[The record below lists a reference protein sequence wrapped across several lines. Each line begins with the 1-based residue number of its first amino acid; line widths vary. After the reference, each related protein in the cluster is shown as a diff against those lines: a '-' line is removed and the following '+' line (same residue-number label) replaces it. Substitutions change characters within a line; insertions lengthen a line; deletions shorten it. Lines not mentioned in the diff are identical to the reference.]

1 MSATPANPTKPQP
14 PAPHP
19 AAAPGRRSFL
29 TLTALTALGAGGV
42 PVMAGCRLSRGGV
55 GSGGGGA
62 SDGGGASAGA
72 SGGASA
78 GGGPSDPL
86 AWQDLDGQV
95 MGHHVT
101 ARVSPLVRVDDQV
114 VLLVVNLTRAADDA
128 TVADVL
134 DTQSSPDPTQQNTI
148 DLANYLGDP
157 PSHLGASF
165 THLID
170 PDGMRVLRPV
180 AATGEQ
186 LKVDL
191 GQTVTSNLV
200 FNATGIDQLDHVT
213 VYVPQT
219 GFTTVGVI
227 DRTEATGAGIDP
239 QTLDDLDQ
247 ALKEH
252 RASAPTTP
260 DAGAQNL
267 DAGPV
272 PIERYTRALDDSTGT
287 RTTDK
292 DVTVTLASDV
302 TFDSDSY
309 NLTAAADAQLQT
321 VADQIAQYPD
331 GGNLDIVGHTDDVA
345 DNAHNQTLSENRA
358 GTVKDRLGQLA
369 ALTKWQIT
377 TTGKGETEPA
387 INDTTDEARAAN
399 RRVVITITPTSGTTA
414 KQPGTTGTATP
425 PAPPASDTGLPEAQ
439 GPVGTGPDGVTV
451 PGPDGKGQ
459 ITITLD
465 HVTRNGGLLT
475 AQLTITTGPGGTDDA
490 TLTTWL
496 KDPAQAFASSRGEN
510 GGASAVGIANGL
522 TLLADGQR
530 LYPTDYLPPDSTW
543 HHPLTELYTYKP
555 LKEGATT
562 TICVAWPDT
571 AQDTLTLD
579 HPPTKN
585 SNQYAYRLTNIP
597 VITA

>member
-42 PVMAGCRLSRGGV
+42 PVMAGCRLSKVGADGGASS
-55 GSGGGGA
+55 GSGGSTSSVSA
-62 SDGGGASAGA
+62 SPAPTDF
-72 SGGASA
+72 
-78 GGGPSDPL
+78 
-86 AWQDLDGQV
+86 QTLDARIV
-95 MGHHVT
+95 GHRLSV
-101 ARVSPLVRVDDQV
+101 RVSPLVRTSEEATAL
-114 VLLVVNLTRAADDA
+114 VLEFTRAADDA
-128 TVADVL
+128 AMVDVQQHWNS
-134 DTQSSPDPTQQNTI
+134 DSRMPVNPYMTDSVNSSVR
-148 DLANYLGDP
+148 LL
-157 PSHLGASF
+157 
-165 THLID
+165 D
-170 PDGMRVLRPV
+170 PDQGRVWITTLDSLQYLILAPGESDTVYIPFGPV
-180 AATGEQ
+180 
-186 LKVDL
+186 D
-191 GQTVTSNLV
+191 
-200 FNATGIDQLDHVT
+200 IDQVT
-213 VYVPQT
+213 AFIPQT
-219 GFTTVGVI
+219 GFVPLGVI
-227 DRTEATGAGIDP
+227 DRDTATTIGIDLAAMDK
-239 QTLDDLDQ
+239 TLGKLSTDSG
-247 ALKEH
+247 
-252 RASAPTTP
+252 RSAP
-260 DAGAQNL
+260 
-267 DAGPV
+267 V
-272 PIERYTRALDDSTGT
+272 RIESFTEALDDSTNT
-287 RTTDK
+287 RTTDQN
-292 DVTVTLASDV
+292 VTVTLSSDV
-302 TFDSDSY
+302 TFDSDSA
-309 NLTAAADAQLQT
+309 NLSDKADGQLQT
-321 VADQIAQYPD
+321 VAGQLAQHPD

-345 DNAHNQTLSENRA
+345 DDAHNQKLSEDRA
-358 GTVKDRLGQLA
+358 AAVKTRLTELA
-369 ALTKWQIT
+369 DLAKWQIT

-399 RRVVITITPTSGTTA
+399 RRVAITITPTSGTTT
-414 KQPGTTGTATP
+414 QPGTPNTATP